1 MSGMGKEAQ
10 GCSEWEDGDE
20 AAVARPLLGK
30 HWGSLG
36 FTLAFAW
43 RRLEGLLQCS
53 QLAAEPLLTGLKPL
67 LHQLL
72 ELHQLLV
79 QLALD
84 IGAKDG
90 NLACRLGKEHV
101 RGDATWG

>member
-1 MSGMGKEAQ
+1 MSGLGREAQ
-10 GCSEWEDGDE
+10 GCSEWEDRNE

-30 HWGSLG
+30 HRGSLG
-36 FTLAFAW
+36 FALAFAW
-43 RRLEGLLQCS
+43 RRLEGLLQRS
-53 QLAAEPLLTGLKPL
+53 QLVVEPFLTGLKPL

-90 NLACRLGKEHV
+90 NLACRVGKEHI